1 MGKGKTYSES
11 KKVHGVE
18 LWGWLKVAY
27 LALLLSRRV
36 HVSLAKWAEDLVSV
50 ELTAWLGPTWVGV
63 FRERKLSEEGVCV
76 KITFHGVLGEV

>member
-1 MGKGKTYSES
+1 MFRHAGKRVSEIVFLKKVQYLMGKGKTYSES

-50 ELTAWLGPTWVGV
+50 ELTAWLGPT
-63 FRERKLSEEGVCV
+63 
-76 KITFHGVLGEV
+76 